1 MRENTSEKK
10 IHPKVI
16 KKDQN
21 KKDKKTKKQLQIE
34 KKN

>member
-16 KKDQN
+16 KKIKI
-21 KKDKKTKKQLQIE
+21 KKIKTKKQLQIE